1 MPSTIPAMTQTLDI
15 CIRGDGIVGRTL
27 ALMLAR
33 ERLRVGLVTQT
44 PPPRKSDATV
54 SGDVR
59 AYALNAK
66 SRSMLEALRCW
77 PEAQHAT
84 EVLAMQVKGDDGGEV
99 NFNAGELQVP
109 GLTWIVDV
117 PVLEAQLADAVR
129 YQPQIELLATP
140 LPAALTVICEGR
152 ASRTRAEFGI
162 AFDVTHYP
170 QTAIAARLDCE
181 LPHGQMARQWFMQDD
196 ILAFLPLDGPEGNS
210 VAVVWSVP
218 HTKAQVLLNESAD
231 EFCQQLYQASA
242 GSLGQ
247 LKLSSERAAWP
258 LQKAQA
264 QRWAGLHDGK
274 AWALAGDAAHAM
286 HPLAGQGLN
295 VGLSDVAALAQTLRE
310 REYWR
315 SVGDAKLLRRY
326 ERARKAEVL
335 AMGATMDGLQQ
346 LFSRS
351 GASWQAARNWG
362 MNGFER
368 SGLIKQWVARQAM
381 GF

>member
-1 MPSTIPAMTQTLDI
+1 MPSTIPSMTQTLDI

-33 ERLRVGLVTQT
+33 ERLRVGLVAQT
-44 PPPRKSDATV
+44 PPARKSDAAAT
-54 SGDVR
+54 GDVR

-99 NFNAGELQVP
+99 NFNATELQVP

-129 YQPQIELLATP
+129 YQPQIELLAAP

-162 AFDVTHYP
+162 EFEVTHYP

-196 ILAFLPLDGPEGNS
+196 ILAFLPLDGPQGNS

-218 HTKAQVLLNESAD
+218 HAKAQALLTESPE

-247 LKLSSERAAWP
+247 LKLHSERAAWP

-295 VGLSDVAALAQTLRE
+295 VGLSDVATLAQTLRE